1 MDRLALGLFNKEI
14 VRDLQMTKETVK
26 IHVNAIYRIHGTQTW
41 VSAVAAMAVLGGRLQ
56 PIAAAELGA

>member
-14 VRDLQMTKETVK
+14 VRDPQIAEGTVK
-26 IHVNAIYRIHGTQTW
+26 IHVNTIYRIHGTQTR
-41 VSAVAAMAVLGGRLQ
+41 VSAVAAMAALGGRLR